1 MVLAVEKVMNVFG
14 EIFAND
20 TEMTVFT
27 SGDLIYQIGI
37 LWSMICLNKVKE
49 EHRVMLK
56 RMLMTYLE
64 NLAGKLLNIDTQN
77 QSELSTKVKLLF

>member
-20 TEMTVFT
+20 TEMIVFT